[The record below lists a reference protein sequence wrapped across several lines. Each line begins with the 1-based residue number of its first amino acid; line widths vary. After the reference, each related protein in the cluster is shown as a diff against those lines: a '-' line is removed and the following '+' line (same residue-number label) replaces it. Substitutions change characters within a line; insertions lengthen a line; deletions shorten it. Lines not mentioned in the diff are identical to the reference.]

1 LYSRPSVTRGS
12 LAAVRAPSQRRA
24 LGALF
29 VFLAALFAGI
39 ALAAIGARVWVV
51 AIAAGALAVW
61 LLGLAVRSLA

>member
-1 LYSRPSVTRGS
+1 
-12 LAAVRAPSQRRA
+12 VRAPSQRRA